1 MFSFDLRLLLLLGA
15 AALTFDGVMLRTI
28 AIFGVTPRI
37 PLWLAFALGLVVM
50 AATYRGDVAIRQRSW
65 R

>member
-1 MFSFDLRLLLLLGA
+1 MFFSDLRLLLPLGV

-28 AIFGVTPRI
+28 TIFGVTPRI
-37 PLWLAFALGLVVM
+37 PLWLAFALGLAVM
-50 AATYRGDVAIRQRSW
+50 AAAHRGDVAIRRRSW